1 MTTDRHLPGTVAAM
15 TVPWRRGHHDRDL
28 EPTTTDARTVRPE
41 LALRGLRGW
50 ARA

>member
-15 TVPWRRGHHDRDL
+15 TVPWRRGHAGHHL
-28 EPTTTDARTVRPE
+28 EQSPTETRTVKPE
-41 LALRGLRGW
+41 FAARGLRGW